1 MGTASFFFFAYTLWQ
16 MRKKKKIQ
24 RTAGQMVIEYVI
36 PAPKKTQ
43 RKCNLEQIALPNSVM
58 QISLKH
64 RGDLAN
70 NFVFKSYFCTH

>member
-1 MGTASFFFFAYTLWQ
+1 
-16 MRKKKKIQ
+16 
-24 RTAGQMVIEYVI
+24 MVIEYVI
-36 PAPKKTQ
+36 PAPEKTQ